1 MMGFQTLMM
10 VAAMAGAITTG
21 VGQAQAGDAPQ
32 PPITHDEVSAL
43 VTNTLVYSK
52 PDHPGETT
60 AAYLR
65 PDGTGLAATRD
76 GNGMGEVRRIQWAI
90 LSDQRFCI
98 ANAGRK
104 PWEGDCGTLSVE
116 GEDAM
121 LVPAEG
127 QRWPGKLL
135 QGDAWS
141 LDAPTRKLTGRAAV
155 EALVGNTFLLMPLG
169 GGRASTAIYLLPDGT
184 VRRGADG
191 LDDGGV
197 PEFTNWVLQ
206 APERWSLRESDG
218 SLCIGDVE
226 PGTGR
231 PDYCAAVS
239 LAGDTVV
246 FRDNANHR
254 LLYGTL
260 LQGDARS
267 LSPAASAAVKE
278 MEDALVGNTLMLANP
293 AEETIVYFQA
303 DGTGRV
309 HRRGGVT
316 GDEANPFHWLL
327 RTDGSL
333 CIAEGDAKFHEVDC
347 GAISVVGDA
356 VTLKGPGG
364 PAVSGRILK
373 GNARKL

>member
-1 MMGFQTLMM
+1 MGLKTLMM
-10 VAAMAGAITTG
+10 VAAMAGAITPG
-21 VGQAQAGDAPQ
+21 VGQAQADTPHPPTIHDA
-32 PPITHDEVSAL
+32 VSAL

-76 GNGMGEVRRIQWAI
+76 GKDMGGVRRIQWAI
-90 LSDQRFCI
+90 LSDQRLCI
-98 ANAGRK
+98 ANVGRK

-116 GEDAM
+116 GEDAV

-127 QRWPGKLL
+127 QHWPGKLL

-141 LDAPTRKLTGRAAV
+141 LDAPTRKLTGRAAI
-155 EALVGNTFLLMPLG
+155 EALIGNTFLLMPLG
-169 GGRASTAIYLLPDGT
+169 GGRPSTAIYLLADGT
-184 VRRGADG
+184 VRRGADD

-206 APERWSLRESDG
+206 TPERWSLRESDG
-218 SLCIGDVE
+218 SFCISDVE
-226 PGTGR
+226 PGTRR
-231 PDYCAAVS
+231 PDFCAAVS
-239 LAGDTVV
+239 LAGDTVI
-246 FRDNANHR
+246 FRYGPNHR
-254 LLYGTL
+254 LLHGKL

-267 LSPAASAAVKE
+267 LSPAASAAVKA
-278 MEDALVGNTLMLANP
+278 MQDTLVGNTLVLANP
-293 AEETIVYFQA
+293 AEETIVYFRA
-303 DGTGRV
+303 EGAGRV
-309 HRRGGVT
+309 QRRGGAT
-316 GDEANPFHWLL
+316 GDEARPFRWLL

-333 CIAEGDAKFHEVDC
+333 CIAEGKAKFHDVDC
-347 GAISVVGDA
+347 GVISVVGDA

-364 PAVSGRILK
+364 SVVSGRILK